1 MNETHMEHT
10 EECGICGQVLTYADE
25 GRSLICSLCD
35 RSEIGHV
42 YCPGG
47 HYLCE
52 SCHGAA
58 VRDLLPQILKGSGA
72 TSPQESAEELFA
84 LPQLPMLG
92 CEHALIAAG
101 SLMTALKN
109 RGDLGV
115 TDRHVAEA
123 LQRTERQAI
132 SAYCGLSGVCGI
144 VPALGAC
151 YSVLVG
157 AQCGRGPET
166 RATMELVSRLASI
179 TAQEAEPG
187 CCKASVRSCLAET
200 ERFLEERLGIPASE
214 KTVIVCRDVDR
225 HPHGCRGASCAY
237 HPGHSDSMPAPSGP
251 AVARSETAEEVEE
264 APGSGTRFATTP
276 LVEAAGCT

>member
-1 MNETHMEHT
+1 MCKNQEPHT
-10 EECGICGQVLTYADE
+10 EQCAVCGQQLTYLE
-25 GRSLICSLCD
+25 TGRPFICSLCGQ
-35 RSEIGHV
+35 SEIGHV
-42 YCPGG
+42 YCAGG

-52 SCHGAA
+52 SCHGAG
-58 VRDLLPQILKGSGA
+58 VRQLLPQLLHASQA
-72 TSPQESAEELFA
+72 TSPQELAEELMT

-115 TDRHVAEA
+115 TDQHVTEA

-157 AQCGRGPET
+157 AQCGKGPET
-166 RATMELVSRLASI
+166 RATMELVSRLASV
-179 TAQEAEPG
+179 TAEEAEPG
-187 CCKASVRSCLAET
+187 CCKAFVRSCLAET
-200 ERFLEERLGIPASE
+200 EGFLEERLGIPSSE
-214 KTVIVCRDVDR
+214 AKLVICPDTER
-225 HPHGCRGASCAY
+225 HPHGCRGSGCDY
-237 HPGHSDSMPAPSGP
+237 HPQHDSPHPHEEQAGFAAHAAGEVRRGGSF
-251 AVARSETAEEVEE
+251 AARSV
-264 APGSGTRFATTP
+264 
-276 LVEAAGCT
+276 VEAAAGG

>member
-1 MNETHMEHT
+1 MQTEQHT
-10 EECGICGQVLTYADE
+10 EHCAVCGQTLIYADHGIPLACSICGRSDI
-25 GRSLICSLCD
+25 GR
-35 RSEIGHV
+35 V
-42 YCPGG
+42 YCAAG

-58 VRDLLPQILKGSGA
+58 VREALPQVLAGCRS
-72 TSPQESAEELFA
+72 TSPAEIAEDLIT

-115 TDRHVAEA
+115 TQHHVTEA
-123 LQRTERQAI
+123 LERTERQAI

-157 AQCGRGPET
+157 ARCGKGPET
-166 RATMELVSRLASI
+166 RATMELVSRLTAI
-179 TAQEAEPG
+179 TAEEAEPG
-187 CCKASVRSCLAET
+187 CCKAFLRSCLAET
-200 ERFLEERLGIPASE
+200 EVFLQQRLGVERSAAVSA
-214 KTVIVCRDVDR
+214 VCRDMDR
-225 HPHGCRGASCAY
+225 HPHGCRGPECAY
-237 HPGHSDSMPAPSGP
+237 HPDHAGARDRAGLPEICRDPSLEVGEKMP
-251 AVARSETAEEVEE
+251 
-264 APGSGTRFATTP
+264 FAACTV
-276 LVEAAGCT
+276 VEAAAGG